1 MVWHFRAIT
10 TDLTRYW
17 PLLPVWQP
25 GIWGPQVGRGSVSV
39 ADWWLRKEWLEVEEE
54 ETEAAAAPAI
64 TRESA
69 KMRTTSFMMS
79 NLSL

>member
-1 MVWHFRAIT
+1 MR
-10 TDLTRYW
+10 
-17 PLLPVWQP
+17 
-25 GIWGPQVGRGSVSV
+25 GPQVGTGSVSV